1 MKHLSALL
9 LVALCATAS
18 AQTIKSLGYNTT
30 NGEVVYSGTNPLT
43 FTNAPRMAGAFFT
56 NATVSSS
63 SNYILSIGL
72 TNNGFTGLGGG
83 QSDIGY
89 RRQGV
94 ILWEGTSTGLRFP
107 SGATVSS
114 TLNFNYGAGSLGVI
128 SFSGIDAAT
137 GAAISRTNLGLGA
150 TWLTNTNATNFR
162 TAIGLGAWATHN
174 DGAAVRS
181 ENLTISDGEQ
191 TDYIQFTAG
200 TGVVFYGNRAS
211 QFRTALGMGW
221 SALTNTNAATF
232 QGALFSA
239 TNAAPTNTNAPTPDA
254 WVDIQVGTNTYKLPL
269 WQ

>member
-9 LVALCATAS
+9 LLALCATAS

-30 NGEVVYSGTNPLT
+30 NGEVVANTGTNFLR
-43 FTNAPRMAGAFFT
+43 FTNTVYFPQGSTSQYSALFGATNVGIWFT
-56 NATVSSS
+56 NNLLTIHNQNNSLTLSTALTSGNFSGSFTVSSGS
-63 SNYILSIGL
+63 S
-72 TNNGFTGLGGG
+72 
-83 QSDIGY
+83 
-89 RRQGV
+89 
-94 ILWEGTSTGLRFP
+94 
-107 SGATVSS
+107 
-114 TLNFNYGAGSLGVI
+114 I
-128 SFSGIDAAT
+128 SFSG
-137 GAAISRTNLGLGA
+137 GAQIAQTRTNLGLGA

-191 TDYIQFTAG
+191 LDYIQFTAG
-200 TGVVFYGNRAS
+200 TGVAFYGNRAS
-211 QFRTALGMGW
+211 QFRTALGLGW